1 MSKFPI
7 VADGSGL
14 TQHDTFFKEELQ
26 LALRNRGLPLEALRY
41 QLTPTGMHYLLIH
54 YDIPAV
60 NETQWRLTIGGLVS
74 KSLSLSLRDL
84 KNRPSRTIAVTLE
97 CAGNGRARFI
107 PRRVSQPWISEA
119 IGTAEWK
126 GVPLV
131 DILKEAGLRDEVVE
145 IVFTGLDRGVE
156 GGEEQ
161 YYQRSLTRN
170 EATREEVLLAY
181 EMNGEPLPPQ
191 HGFPLRLVV
200 PGWYGMTN
208 VKWLDRIEAVAA
220 PFKGYQMRQAY
231 RYQETADDQGEPVTL
246 MRVRALM
253 IPPGI
258 PDFLTR
264 ARVARVGSVTLTG
277 KAWAGRAGI
286 RRVEVSVDG
295 GTSWSDAILD
305 DQPSPFVWRG
315 WTFVWQARP
324 GTHTLCVRATDATGS
339 VQPMQ
344 QRWNAGGYGNNAVQR
359 MDVVVE

>member
-1 MSKFPI
+1 
-7 VADGSGL
+7 
-14 TQHDTFFKEELQ
+14 
-26 LALRNRGLPLEALRY
+26 
-41 QLTPTGMHYLLIH
+41 
-54 YDIPAV
+54 
-60 NETQWRLTIGGLVS
+60 
-74 KSLSLSLRDL
+74 
-84 KNRPSRTIAVTLE
+84 
-97 CAGNGRARFI
+97 
-107 PRRVSQPWISEA
+107 
-119 IGTAEWK
+119 
-126 GVPLV
+126 
-131 DILKEAGLRDEVVE
+131 
-145 IVFTGLDRGVE
+145 
-156 GGEEQ
+156 
-161 YYQRSLTRN
+161 
-170 EATREEVLLAY
+170 LLAY

-264 ARVARVGSVTLTG
+264 ARVARAGPVTLTG